1 MKKWSSAGDIKG
13 TWVQGKP
20 QEIST
25 SLSGQ
30 AHAQKAFV
38 AKKQKEQGGALRSHR
53 RFSV

>member
-20 QEIST
+20 QQEIST

-30 AHAQKAFV
+30 AHAQR
-38 AKKQKEQGGALRSHR
+38 LL
-53 RFSV
+53 